1 MCAFHGAYME
11 AREQLLGVSSFSAM
25 GSKDASQVVRIM
37 QAFLFTEPSHW
48 PKIHNIC

>member
-25 GSKDASQVVRIM
+25 GSKDASQVGGQDYASTFIY
-37 QAFLFTEPSHW
+37 
-48 PKIHNIC
+48 